1 MNRFQVASITL
12 LCLPLLAGAQSGS
25 TDFITLW
32 DTRNPQSSVVVNAAP
47 APGRDANT
55 IYFPGIGSNYTIR
68 YRAVNEAV
76 WHDLNGVSST
86 PENPL
91 RVELPAPGKYYIA
104 VAPTG
109 FHGFRMGTWDEGL
122 NLFSYHGD
130 AERLIGVIS
139 WGAVQWKYLDF
150 AFAYCKHLT
159 QLPLKHDAE
168 FPDAIKAPR
177 LATTS
182 LGWMFYGC
190 AALTEMGEEGKS
202 WDLAGWDVARVTSLA
217 GAFKGCERL
226 VGHGLHS
233 WDVRSIQNFWGAF
246 EGCTDFQKNLTAA
259 EDISSWKTP
268 SATNMAS
275 MFMGCTHLKA
285 DLSGWDVAKVTDLTL
300 AFSGCGEFNADLSR
314 WNVGRVTSFA
324 GTFARCHEFRADL
337 SGWDVS
343 SAVDLAGMFFG
354 CEKFNCNLG
363 LWNVEKVRR
372 MDRLFYGCKAF
383 NYPLGNWKPKSL
395 LNAEGMLDGCTEMF
409 PIFYD
414 HLLHEWAEMEDIQP
428 NVTLTARGVKRTPRG
443 TTGLEDLEDNDGWRI
458 VDGGEVYNGSDY
470 TYTPLT
476 KMRWEPSTLTLPAG
490 YRGHISKLPG
500 IALHFENSLNI
511 TYAVTTYSS
520 SAPSVARVTPDG
532 SLATLREGVATITA
546 VDLERKSSAS
556 FTLIVQES
564 GSTKVTVTFD
574 TQGGS
579 PVEGKLIHPGERVS
593 RPAPDPTKEGHDFV
607 NWMTTPNGDIPF
619 DFNEPIRV
627 STTIYAKW
635 RARTFTVTL
644 FPDPDN
650 QENKTEQQI
659 AYGERVQ
666 RPTPAP
672 VKEGKTFI
680 GWFVP
685 SAGAPYDFN
694 QPVKE
699 DFTLFAK
706 FEQAHYAITIVPD
719 NGQNEYTETV
729 AHGDRLRRPA
739 PDPVRDGYTF
749 LGWYKDGVVYDFN
762 STVTGPFTLKAVWQ
776 KNGQPAPAKFTV
788 TFDPANGRATF
799 TQEVVAGNRVA
810 RVAAPTKADHSFI
823 GWYRAGATEPYNFD
837 SPVTESFTLTARYR
851 DERIAALNSCLLQGV
866 EVMPNPVNAELHLV
880 HAQSLRRYTLFNAL
894 GLPVLMGEHD
904 GGETI
909 TLQVSALPTGVYF
922 IRLEATDGR
931 RTLRVVKQ

>member
-12 LCLPLLAGAQSGS
+12 LSLPLLAGVQSAR

-32 DTRNPQSSVVVNAAP
+32 DTHNPQSSVVVNAAP

-55 IYFPGIGSNYTIR
+55 IYFPGIGENYTVR
-68 YRAVNEAV
+68 YRAENEAA

-86 PENPL
+86 PANPL
-91 RVELPAPGKYYIA
+91 RVELLAPGKYYIA
-104 VAPTG
+104 VAPAG
-109 FHGFRMGTWDEGL
+109 FHGFRMGTWGDK
-122 NLFSYHGD
+122 FSYHGD
-130 AERLIGVIS
+130 ADRLIGVVS
-139 WGAVQWKYLDF
+139 WGAAQWEHLDF
-150 AFAYCKHLT
+150 AFANCTHLA

-190 AALTEMGEEGKS
+190 AALAEMGEEGKR
-202 WDLAGWDVARVTSLA
+202 WDLEGWDVARVTSLA

-259 EDISSWKTP
+259 EDISGWKTT

-285 DLSGWDVAKVTDLTL
+285 DLSGWDVANVTDLTL
-300 AFSGCGEFNADLSR
+300 AFSGCGEFNADISR

-343 SAVDLAGMFFG
+343 SAVDLAGMFLG
-354 CEKFNCNLG
+354 CENFNCNLG
-363 LWNVEKVRR
+363 LWNVEKVKR

-414 HLLHEWAEMEDIQP
+414 HLLHEWAGMENIQP

-443 TTGLEDLEDNDGWRI
+443 TMGLEDLEDNDGWRI

-476 KMRWEPSTLTLPAG
+476 KMRWDPSTLTLPAG

-532 SLATLREGVATITA
+532 SLATLRGGVATITA

-556 FTLIVQES
+556 FTLTVLES
-564 GSTKVTVTFD
+564 GSTKVAVIFD
-574 TQGGS
+574 TRGGS
-579 PVEGKLIHPGERVS
+579 TVEGKLINPGERVA
-593 RPAPDPTKEGHDFV
+593 RPTPDPTKEGYDFV
-607 NWMTTPNGDIPF
+607 NWITTPEGNTPF
-619 DFNEPIRV
+619 DFNAPIQT

-635 RARTFTVTL
+635 RARMFTVTL
-644 FPDPDN
+644 LPDPDN

-666 RPTPAP
+666 RPTPDP

-810 RVAAPTKADHSFI
+810 RIAAPTKADHSFI

-894 GLPVLMGEHD
+894 GLPVLKGEHD

-909 TLQVSALPTGVYF
+909 SLQVSALPAGVYF
-922 IRLEATDGR
+922 IRLEAADGH

>member
-32 DTRNPQSSVVVNAAP
+32 DTRNPQSSVVVNGTS
-47 APGRDANT
+47 APGRDENT
-55 IYFPGIGSNYTIR
+55 IYFPGIGENYTVR
-68 YRAVNEAV
+68 YRAVDEAA
-76 WHDLNGVSST
+76 WHDLNGVNST

-91 RVELPAPGKYYIA
+91 RIELPAPGKYYIA

-109 FHGFRMGTWDEGL
+109 FHEFRMGTWDEGL

-159 QLPLKHDAE
+159 QLPLKHDVE
-168 FPDAIKAPR
+168 FPDAIKAPS
-177 LATTS
+177 LATSS

-190 AALTEMGEEGKS
+190 ATLAEMGKEGKS
-202 WDLAGWDVARVTSLA
+202 WDLEGWDVARVTSLA

-343 SAVDLAGMFFG
+343 NAVDLAGMFFG
-354 CEKFNCNLG
+354 CENFNCNLG
-363 LWNVEKVRR
+363 LWNVEKVKR

-383 NYPLGNWKPKSL
+383 NYPLGSWKPKSL
-395 LNAEGMLDGCTEMF
+395 LNAEGMLDGCVVMRTEY
-409 PIFYD
+409 YD
-414 HLLHEWAEMEDIQP
+414 HLLRKWADNEDTP
-428 NVTLTARGVKRTPRG
+428 RNVTFTARGVKRSGIG
-443 TTGLEDLEDNDGWRI
+443 TTAREDLMTNEGWTI
-458 VDGGEVYNGSDY
+458 VDGGARMDDY
-470 TYTPLT
+470 SYSYTPLKKT
-476 KMRWEPSTLTLPAG
+476 WFSPASTTLEVGSQVELPNG
-490 YRGHISKLPG
+490 FPG
-500 IALHFENSLNI
+500 IDLIREPALDASI
-511 TYAVTTYSS
+511 
-520 SAPSVARVTPDG
+520 
-532 SLATLREGVATITA
+532 ATVFFRSTNPTVATITPSGLLA
-546 VDLERKSSAS
+546 ARREGTTAIIAS
-556 FTLIVQES
+556 NIE
-564 GSTKVTVTFD
+564 GTVTASLSLTVLNNASGKIAVNFD

-579 PVEGKLIHPGERVS
+579 PVEGKLINPGERVS
-593 RPAPDPTKEGHDFV
+593 RPAPDPTK
-607 NWMTTPNGDIPF
+607 
-619 DFNEPIRV
+619 
-627 STTIYAKW
+627 
-635 RARTFTVTL
+635 
-644 FPDPDN
+644 
-650 QENKTEQQI
+650 
-659 AYGERVQ
+659 
-666 RPTPAP
+666 
-672 VKEGKTFI
+672 
-680 GWFVP
+680 
-685 SAGAPYDFN
+685 
-694 QPVKE
+694 
-699 DFTLFAK
+699 
-706 FEQAHYAITIVPD
+706 
-719 NGQNEYTETV
+719 
-729 AHGDRLRRPA
+729 
-739 PDPVRDGYTF
+739 
-749 LGWYKDGVVYDFN
+749 
-762 STVTGPFTLKAVWQ
+762 
-776 KNGQPAPAKFTV
+776 
-788 TFDPANGRATF
+788 
-799 TQEVVAGNRVA
+799 
-810 RVAAPTKADHSFI
+810 ADHTFI
-823 GWYRAGATEPYNFD
+823 GWYRDGASEPYNFD

-909 TLQVSALPTGVYF
+909 SLQVSALPTGVYF
-922 IRLEATDGR
+922 IRLEAADGH

>member
-32 DTRNPQSSVVVNAAP
+32 DTRNPQSSVVVNGTP
-47 APGRDANT
+47 APGRDENT
-55 IYFPGIGSNYTIR
+55 IYFPGIGENYTVR
-68 YRAVNEAV
+68 YRAVDEAA

-104 VAPTG
+104 VAPAG
-109 FHGFRMGTWDEGL
+109 FHGFRTGTWDEGL

-130 AERLIGVIS
+130 AERLIGMIS

-159 QLPLKHDAE
+159 QLPLKHDVE
-168 FPDAIKAPR
+168 FPDAIKAPS
-177 LATTS
+177 LATSS

-268 SATNMAS
+268 SATNMAG

-285 DLSGWDVAKVTDLTL
+285 DLSGWDVANVTDLTL
-300 AFSGCGEFNADLSR
+300 TFSGCGEFNADLSR

-343 SAVDLAGMFFG
+343 NAVDLAGMFFG

-372 MDRLFYGCKAF
+372 TDRLFYGCKAF
-383 NYPLGNWKPKSL
+383 NYPLGSWKPKSL

-443 TTGLEDLEDNDGWRI
+443 TTGLEELEATDGWKI

-470 TYTPLT
+470 SYTPLT

-520 SAPSVARVTPDG
+520 SASSVARVTPDG
-532 SLATLREGVATITA
+532 SLATLRGGVATITA

-556 FTLIVQES
+556 FTLTVLES
-564 GSTKVTVTFD
+564 GSTKVAVIFD
-574 TQGGS
+574 TRGGS
-579 PVEGKLIHPGERVS
+579 TVEGKLINPGERVA
-593 RPAPDPTKEGHDFV
+593 RPTPDPTKEGYDFV
-607 NWMTTPNGDIPF
+607 NWITTPEGNTPF
-619 DFNEPIRV
+619 DFNAPIQT

-635 RARTFTVTL
+635 RARMFTVTL
-644 FPDPDN
+644 LPDPDN
-650 QENKTEQQI
+650 QENKQEQQI
-659 AYGERVQ
+659 PYGEKVQ
-666 RPTPAP
+666 RPTPDP
-672 VKEGKTFI
+672 VKK
-680 GWFVP
+680 
-685 SAGAPYDFN
+685 
-694 QPVKE
+694 
-699 DFTLFAK
+699 
-706 FEQAHYAITIVPD
+706 
-719 NGQNEYTETV
+719 
-729 AHGDRLRRPA
+729 
-739 PDPVRDGYTF
+739 GYSI
-749 LGWYKDGVVYDFN
+749 LGWQKDGVVYDFN
-762 STVTGPFTLKAVWQ
+762 STVTGP
-776 KNGQPAPAKFTV
+776 
-788 TFDPANGRATF
+788 
-799 TQEVVAGNRVA
+799 
-810 RVAAPTKADHSFI
+810 
-823 GWYRAGATEPYNFD
+823 
-837 SPVTESFTLTARYR
+837 FTLTARYR

-894 GLPVLMGEHD
+894 GLPVLKGEHD

-909 TLQVSALPTGVYF
+909 SLQVSALPAGVYF
-922 IRLEATDGR
+922 IRLEAADGH